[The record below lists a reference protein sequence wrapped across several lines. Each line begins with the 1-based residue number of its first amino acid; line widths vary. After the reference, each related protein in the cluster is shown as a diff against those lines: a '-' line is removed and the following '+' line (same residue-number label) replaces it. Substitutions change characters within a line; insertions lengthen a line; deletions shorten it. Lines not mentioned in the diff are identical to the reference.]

1 MAGVGRSHDSLRL
14 SMLAQLSFALLDFWW
29 TKQRLRFLWLNSI
42 AEVWTEVNEL
52 LPGYDEP
59 FKWIRRMSPVLLNT
73 TMLGRSLSGTETAHN
88 KMNTYISQCISN
100 FLSTSTIN
108 SIVQGLSWLVT
119 IIQLLLWNTK
129 MITKAWHR
137 AARLHFPLPMTACSY
152 VVYVHIFIIL
162 LLCYWYINKKLIV
175 IFTLCKLERNYKHV
189 LYTCHL

>member
-1 MAGVGRSHDSLRL
+1 MHKIFNLWNSINITVSTNTSKQLHHLQDNENMAGVGRSHDSLKL

-73 TMLGRSLSGTETAHN
+73 TMLGRSFSGTETPHN
-88 KMNTYISQCISN
+88 KMNICISQCISN
-100 FLSTSTIN
+100 FLSSSITN
-108 SIVQGLSWLVT
+108 SIAQGLPWLVT

-137 AARLHFPLPMTACSY
+137 AVTWASSIAHTSY
-152 VVYVHIFIIL
+152 IPKIHSNIIP
-162 LLCYWYINKKLIV
+162 
-175 IFTLCKLERNYKHV
+175 
-189 LYTCHL
+189 